1 VTSISKRRNQR
12 VGVFRR
18 TPKPGLQRDGL
29 VTTLPVAD
37 ASAAADDAA
46 GADYFEGGD
55 DKEYVCPPGSNEERA
70 LFDGDASTLQYDVRR
85 AFALLL
91 RGPSLDERHS
101 RLWPVLLSH
110 ETRLREL
117 LHNLFLDLVI
127 DRDQRVAF
135 TRPVYAPELDVPHLL
150 REVRLTF
157 LDTALVLFLRMRLTL
172 AEAAGERATL
182 ARSEMIDQLKAY
194 EASDNVDRSRFAKQ
208 VDNAIEKAK
217 KYNFLRQIRNSG
229 DRFEVSPALKLVFSH
244 EQIRALQDTYRRI
257 AAELAG
263 EPVIGET
270 VASALSGDAPYDE
283 EDLETQDTAV
293 DGVDAEHD

>member
-1 VTSISKRRNQR
+1 MTSINRRRNQR
-12 VGVFRR
+12 VGIFRR
-18 TPKPGLQRDGL
+18 APKPGLATDDQTTNASVVVDG
-29 VTTLPVAD
+29 
-37 ASAAADDAA
+37 SAAEDALGEA
-46 GADYFEGGD
+46 YFDGD
-55 DKEYVCPPGSNEERA
+55 GKEYVSPPGSNEEKA
-70 LFDGDASTLQYDVRR
+70 LFEGDASTLSYDVRR

-101 RLWPVLLSH
+101 KLWPVLLAH

-117 LHNLFLDLVI
+117 LHNVFMDLVI
-127 DRDQRVAF
+127 DREQRVAF
-135 TRPVYAPELDVPHLL
+135 TRPVHAPELDVPHLL

-208 VDNAIEKAK
+208 VENAIDKAK

-263 EPVIGET
+263 EPVPGEMAG
-270 VASALSGDAPYDE
+270 VSSNDAPSDE
-283 EDLETQDTAV
+283 EGVESQDAAV
-293 DGVDAEHD
+293 DGEQD

>member
-1 VTSISKRRNQR
+1 MTSISKRRNQR

-18 TPKPGLQRDGL
+18 TAKPGLDKDGR
-29 VTTLPVAD
+29 PVPP
-37 ASAAADDAA
+37 SVSGGAAAVDDEA
-46 GADYFEGGD
+46 GTDHFEGD
-55 DKEYVCPPGSNEERA
+55 DKEYVSPLGSNEA
-70 LFDGDASTLQYDVRR
+70 KTLFEGDASTLPYDVRR

-101 RLWPVLLSH
+101 RLWPVLLAH
-110 ETRLREL
+110 EIRLREL
-117 LHNLFLDLVI
+117 LHNVFLDLVI
-127 DRDQRVAF
+127 DREQRVAF
-135 TRPVYAPELDVPHLL
+135 TRPVHAPELDVPHLL

-194 EASDNVDRSRFAKQ
+194 EASDNVDRSRFGKQ

-244 EQIRALQDTYRRI
+244 EQIRALQGTYRRI

-263 EPVIGET
+263 EPATGE
-270 VASALSGDAPYDE
+270 AAAAGNSDAPSDDE
-283 EDLETQDTAV
+283 DVETQDEV
-293 DGVDAEHD
+293 GSGVDADRV

>member
-1 VTSISKRRNQR
+1 MTSNNRRRNQR
-12 VGVFRR
+12 VGIFRR
-18 TPKPGLQRDGL
+18 APKPSLAKDDQTTNASVVVDG
-29 VTTLPVAD
+29 
-37 ASAAADDAA
+37 SAAEDAP
-46 GADYFEGGD
+46 GADYFDGD
-55 DKEYVCPPGSNEERA
+55 EKEYVSPPGSNEEKA
-70 LFDGDASTLQYDVRR
+70 LFEGDASTLSYDVRR

-101 RLWPVLLSH
+101 KLWPVLLAH

-117 LHNLFLDLVI
+117 LHNVFLDLVI
-127 DRDQRVAF
+127 DREQRVAF
-135 TRPVYAPELDVPHLL
+135 TRPVHAPELDVPHLL

-182 ARSEMIDQLKAY
+182 ARSEMTDQLKAY

-208 VDNAIEKAK
+208 VENAIEKAK

-263 EPVIGET
+263 EPVAGEAAG
-270 VASALSGDAPYDE
+270 VGSSDALSDDENVEAQDA
-283 EDLETQDTAV
+283 AV
-293 DGVDAEHD
+293 DGEQD

>member
-1 VTSISKRRNQR
+1 MTSINRRRNQR
-12 VGVFRR
+12 VGIFRR
-18 TPKPGLQRDGL
+18 PPKPGL
-29 VTTLPVAD
+29 VAD
-37 ASAAADDAA
+37 ETTTESEAIGAAVAEDAPA
-46 GADYFEGGD
+46 EDYFDGD
-55 DKEYVCPPGSNEERA
+55 GKEYVSPPGSNEEKA
-70 LFDGDASTLQYDVRR
+70 LFEGDASTLSYDVRR

-101 RLWPVLLSH
+101 KLWPVLLAH

-117 LHNLFLDLVI
+117 LHNVFLDLVI
-127 DRDQRVAF
+127 DREQRVAF
-135 TRPVYAPELDVPHLL
+135 TRPVHAPELDVPHLL

-208 VDNAIEKAK
+208 VENAIDKAK

-257 AAELAG
+257 AGELAG
-263 EPVIGET
+263 DLTTGEMAE
-270 VASALSGDAPYDE
+270 VGSSDAPSGE
-283 EDLETQDTAV
+283 EGVESREGAV
-293 DGVDAEHD
+293 DGEKD

>member
-1 VTSISKRRNQR
+1 MTSISKRRNQR

-18 TPKPGLQRDGL
+18 APKSGLEKDGQPAATP
-29 VTTLPVAD
+29 PVVNGV
-37 ASAAADDAA
+37 AAGDDAA
-46 GADYFEGGD
+46 GADHFEGD
-55 DKEYVCPPGSNEERA
+55 DKEYVSPPGSNEEKA
-70 LFDGDASTLQYDVRR
+70 LFEGDASTLPYDVRR

-101 RLWPVLLSH
+101 RLWPVLLAH
-110 ETRLREL
+110 EMRLREL
-117 LHNLFLDLVI
+117 LHNVFLDLVI
-127 DRDQRVAF
+127 DREQRVAF
-135 TRPVYAPELDVPHLL
+135 TRPVHAPELDVPHLL

-182 ARSEMIDQLKAY
+182 ARSEMIDHLKAY
-194 EASDNVDRSRFAKQ
+194 EASDNVDRSRFGKQ

-244 EQIRALQDTYRRI
+244 EQIHALQATYRRI

-263 EPVIGET
+263 QPLAAQEADIG
-270 VASALSGDAPYDE
+270 GDATVDDE
-283 EDLETQDTAV
+283 
-293 DGVDAEHD
+293 DAEPQDAAVERFDAVRD